1 MRRSLFIAIAGVA
14 AVLAA
19 CKGGKSDAGESF
31 PADFN
36 ALPDTARV
44 AYVMKNTTPD
54 SVARFICRAA
64 LGQVKGAGIESLG
77 GNDLD
82 SFGDEYDNF
91 VSSLPLADKMRMYVM
106 AGVEDPQGLGLQL
119 GLEYMQS
126 VRENNLSVDDVK
138 RELKAFKQ
146 ACGNDSNTYKRFIIG
161 FRTVLEADS
170 GRDMPKAIYD
180 NFINYE

>member
-64 LGQVKGAGIESLG
+64 LGQVKGAGIESLPMRSIRG
-77 GNDLD
+77 MISTVSAMNMTI
-82 SFGDEYDNF
+82 SF
-91 VSSLPLADKMRMYVM
+91 PLF
-106 AGVEDPQGLGLQL
+106 
-119 GLEYMQS
+119 
-126 VRENNLSVDDVK
+126 LS
-138 RELKAFKQ
+138 RTR
-146 ACGNDSNTYKRFIIG
+146 CGC
-161 FRTVLEADS
+161 
-170 GRDMPKAIYD
+170 M
-180 NFINYE
+180 